1 LEEENKIIKKQ
12 MEQSGLEND
21 NKIKLIKLEN
31 NIKIKKL
38 TKVNNDL
45 KKVIKKQGQSTL
57 HQTSTMAR

>member
-1 LEEENKIIKKQ
+1 